1 MKNGS
6 INAKNKMMAGFLL
19 VLLLVIVMS
28 APVSAGH
35 IDNSIAESYYES
47 GTVVQPISIPGDVNG
62 DGVVDVLDLLAVLA
76 AWGQT
81 GDPGFI
87 PEDVEED
94 GVIDVLDLLK
104 VLGCWTT

>member
-1 MKNGS
+1 MEIRS
-6 INAKNKMMAGFLL
+6 INVNNGKLAG
-19 VLLLVIVMS
+19 LLLGLLLIIAIS
-28 APVSAGH
+28 IPVNAVDVYNNKIYRHFEPDTMIQSL
-35 IDNSIAESYYES
+35 
-47 GTVVQPISIPGDVNG
+47 SIPGDVNG
-62 DGVVDVLDLLAVLA
+62 DGVVDVLDLLLVLA

-94 GVIDVLDLLK
+94 GIIDVLDLLK